1 MTYRIV
7 VLIISSVK
15 NNKLQNGEKTITS
28 KIIKNISYLSTHW
41 SKFFLLAA
49 ILLLSSCYYYPNEQ
63 VVTQP
68 ARNQQNSAAVT
79 QIYFYPTKGQSTEQ
93 QSRDHYAC
101 YNWAVDQTGFDP
113 SVSSIVP
120 EQRVRVVPM
129 PPPGHDTVIMS
140 IAGAVLGALIAG
152 PRHAGGGA
160 LMGAAGGAMA
170 GAVSDAS
177 RAESARQMEEA
188 YQNRNQARDLHKEKM
203 ALHFR
208 RAMSACMEGRGYTV
222 K

>member
-1 MTYRIV
+1 MNIKI
-7 VLIISSVK
+7 LEKISCSARQGI
-15 NNKLQNGEKTITS
+15 KLLL
-28 KIIKNISYLSTHW
+28 LS
-41 SKFFLLAA
+41 AV
-49 ILLLSSCYYYPNEQ
+49 LLLSSCYYYPPQQ

-68 ARNQQNSAAVT
+68 APDQNLTAIT
-79 QIYFYPTKGQSTEQ
+79 QVYFYPNKGQSTEQ

-113 SVSSIVP
+113 STSSIIP

-129 PPPGHDTVIMS
+129 PPPGHDTIAMS

-160 LMGAAGGAMA
+160 LIGATSGAIAGAASD
-170 GAVSDAS
+170 VS
-177 RAESARQMEEA
+177 REESARQMEEA
-188 YQNRNQARDLHKEKM
+188 YANSNQARDVHKEKK
-203 ALHFR
+203 ALDFR
-208 RAMSACMEGRGYTV
+208 RAMSACLEGRGYTV

>member
-1 MTYRIV
+1 MPRIF
-7 VLIISSVK
+7 IGRM
-15 NNKLQNGEKTITS
+15 NETW
-28 KIIKNISYLSTHW
+28 KIILS
-41 SKFFLLAA
+41 LAVIFA
-49 ILLLSSCYYYPNEQ
+49 LSSCYYYPQEQ
-63 VVTQP
+63 MVTRP
-68 ARNQQNSAAVT
+68 SPDENVRAIT
-79 QIYFYPTKGQSTEQ
+79 QIYFYPNRNQSAEL

-101 YNWAVDQTGFDP
+101 YTWAMEQTGFDP

-129 PPPGHDTVIMS
+129 PPPGQDTMAMS

-160 LMGAAGGAMA
+160 LIGAAGGAMA
-170 GAVSDAS
+170 GMISDAS
-177 RAESARQMEEA
+177 RIEAARQMEEA
-188 YQNRNQARDLHKEKM
+188 YNNRNQGRDFRREKK
-203 ALHFR
+203 ALQFR

>member
-1 MTYRIV
+1 MKNA
-7 VLIISSVK
+7 SSPTGK
-15 NNKLQNGEKTITS
+15 RHWIT
-28 KIIKNISYLSTHW
+28 
-41 SKFFLLAA
+41 
-49 ILLLSSCYYYPNEQ
+49 ILLLPAFLSLSSCYYPQSDVVVQPQFNENITSITQLFFYPNQ
-63 VVTQP
+63 
-68 ARNQQNSAAVT
+68 
-79 QIYFYPTKGQSTEQ
+79 GQSAEQ

-113 SVSSIVP
+113 GASSIAP

-140 IAGAVLGALIAG
+140 IAGAVMGALIAG

-160 LMGAAGGAMA
+160 LIGAAGGAMA

-177 RAESARQMEEA
+177 RAEAARQLEEA
-188 YQNRNQARDLHKEKM
+188 YRNRDQGRDFRQERR
-203 ALHFR
+203 ALQFR
-208 RAMSACMEGRGYTV
+208 RAMSACMEGRNYTV

>member
-1 MTYRIV
+1 MINKIFKKTSYSAKHWTKF
-7 VLIISSVK
+7 LI
-15 NNKLQNGEKTITS
+15 
-28 KIIKNISYLSTHW
+28 LS
-41 SKFFLLAA
+41 A
-49 ILLLSSCYYYPNEQ
+49 IFLLSSCYYYPQEQ

-68 ARNQQNSAAVT
+68 AQNDNVAAIT

-101 YNWAVDQTGFDP
+101 YTWAVDQTGFDP

-129 PPPGHDTVIMS
+129 PPPGQDTIAMS

-160 LMGAAGGAMA
+160 LIGAASGAIA
-170 GAVSDAS
+170 GAASDIS
-177 RAESARQMEEA
+177 REEAARQMEEA
-188 YQNRNQARDLHKEKM
+188 YNNRNQGRDFRREKK
-203 ALHFR
+203 ALAFR
-208 RAMSACMEGRGYTV
+208 RAMSACLEGRGYTV
-222 K
+222 Q

>member
-1 MTYRIV
+1 MKK
-7 VLIISSVK
+7 ISFPTLERHWTNIALLSV
-15 NNKLQNGEKTITS
+15 
-28 KIIKNISYLSTHW
+28 
-41 SKFFLLAA
+41 F
-49 ILLLSSCYYYPNEQ
+49 LLLSSCYYPQNDVVVQPQQNENITAITQLFFYPNQ
-63 VVTQP
+63 
-68 ARNQQNSAAVT
+68 
-79 QIYFYPTKGQSTEQ
+79 GQSPEQ
-93 QSRDHYAC
+93 QSRDHYEC

-160 LMGAAGGAMA
+160 LIGAAGGAMA

-177 RAESARQMEEA
+177 RAEAARQLEEA
-188 YQNRNQARDLHKEKM
+188 YQNRDQGRDLHKERR
-203 ALHFR
+203 ALQFR
-208 RAMSACMEGRGYTV
+208 RAMSACMEGRDYTV

>member
-1 MTYRIV
+1 MHGETIMKK
-7 VLIISSVK
+7 ISFPTLERHWTNIALLSV
-15 NNKLQNGEKTITS
+15 
-28 KIIKNISYLSTHW
+28 
-41 SKFFLLAA
+41 F
-49 ILLLSSCYYYPNEQ
+49 LLLSSCYYPQNDVVVQPQQNENITAITQLFFYPNQ
-63 VVTQP
+63 
-68 ARNQQNSAAVT
+68 
-79 QIYFYPTKGQSTEQ
+79 GQSPEQ
-93 QSRDHYAC
+93 QSRDHYEC

-160 LMGAAGGAMA
+160 LIGAAGGAMA

-177 RAESARQMEEA
+177 RAEAARQLEEA
-188 YQNRNQARDLHKEKM
+188 YQNRDQGRDLHKERR
-203 ALHFR
+203 ALQFR
-208 RAMSACMEGRGYTV
+208 RAMSACMEGRDYTV

>member
-1 MTYRIV
+1 MEKIIMNIRIF
-7 VLIISSVK
+7 K
-15 NNKLQNGEKTITS
+15 N
-28 KIIKNISYLSTHW
+28 IIKNRMV
-41 SKFFLLAA
+41 FLFLPT

-63 VVTQP
+63 VITQP
-68 ARNQQNSAAVT
+68 AQDENITAIT
-79 QIYFYPTKGQSTEQ
+79 QIYFYPNKGQSTEQ

-101 YNWAVDQTGFDP
+101 YNWAAEQTGFDP
-113 SVSSIVP
+113 SASSIAP

-129 PPPGHDTVIMS
+129 PPPGHDTVVMS

-152 PRHAGGGA
+152 PHHAGGGA
-160 LMGAAGGAMA
+160 LIGAAGGAMA

-177 RAESARQMEEA
+177 RAESARQLEEA
-188 YQNRNQARDLHKEKM
+188 YQNRNQARDLHKEKK
-203 ALHFR
+203 ALQFR